1 VLRNPRSFILCT
13 DRKEPNRGRFETGP
27 MKPGMPSVEAP
38 LNLRAV
44 TIRVFDVFVL
54 REGKNDHHF
63 AGVM

>member
-1 VLRNPRSFILCT
+1 
-13 DRKEPNRGRFETGP
+13 